1 MIEAPVGFQCPA
13 CVAAGS
19 AQVRTGRPALRHP
32 GQSSVASFT
41 MIGIN
46 VAVWLAITLTGGDLS
61 PLASALGLN
70 LTATCDVAS
79 GTYVDVTPATCAS
92 AGGLWLPGVADGAV
106 WKLLSSGFTHLAI
119 VHLLFNMVV
128 LGMLGPQ
135 LDRILGTWRFLTLYV
150 AAILGGSV
158 FALVLSDP
166 TTFTVGASGGLFGL
180 MGGLLVIALMRRA
193 DARTI
198 MVWIGINVVFT
209 FVGGGSISGQA
220 HLGGLLT
227 GALTTFVLMRL
238 AERRARAGRQ
248 L

>member
-1 MIEAPVGFQCPA
+1 M
-13 CVAAGS
+13 
-19 AQVRTGRPALRHP
+19 
-32 GQSSVASFT
+32 
-41 MIGIN
+41 
-46 VAVWLAITLTGGDLS
+46 
-61 PLASALGLN
+61 
-70 LTATCDVAS
+70 
-79 GTYVDVTPATCAS
+79 DVTPATCAS

-209 FVGGGSISGQA
+209 FVGGGSISWQA